1 MIQNLTAAIQNTL
14 GLNMNSGLEKRS
26 HQMGYI
32 LKRGWHWQ
40 WIYRTEGAWMLI
52 VSGSLALQKTR
63 FKREKFSAG
72 HHSLF
77 HPLRDRPLIILILV
91 AIFGVG
97 TQNGVYLWLVSF
109 LNEA

>member
-1 MIQNLTAAIQNTL
+1 
-14 GLNMNSGLEKRS
+14 
-26 HQMGYI
+26 
-32 LKRGWHWQ
+32 
-40 WIYRTEGAWMLI
+40 MLI
-52 VSGSLALQKTR
+52 VSGSLALQKAR

-109 LNEA
+109 LNEAQSFPIFQASIERLASGCWQQKLRT